1 MKPLEIAK
9 ILKVLDILNLQIL
22 MQMKNWVE
30 FLILS
35 DKFDVTIV
43 GT

>member
-1 MKPLEIAK
+1 MKPLEITK

-35 DKFDVTIV
+35 DKFDVPIV
-43 GT
+43 GP